1 MTSFFLA
8 FVHPVPSLGPNN
20 HGFQRICGAGTM
32 TGFVFFFFSTALES
46 LKIPFFFSPWNS
58 SLKCKQNPPQMG
70 DKFEKQQ

>member
-32 TGFVFFFFSTALES
+32 TGVFFFLYSFGEPENS
-46 LKIPFFFSPWNS
+46 FFFFFPWNS